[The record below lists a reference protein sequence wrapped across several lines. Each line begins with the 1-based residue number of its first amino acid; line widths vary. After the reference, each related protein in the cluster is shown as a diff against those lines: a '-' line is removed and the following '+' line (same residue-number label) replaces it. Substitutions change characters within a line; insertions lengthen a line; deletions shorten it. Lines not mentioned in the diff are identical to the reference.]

1 MKTIASKIRQAMVG
15 TSPSASTADSE
26 DHPNF
31 WMYR

>member
-1 MKTIASKIRQAMVG
+1 MKTIASKIRQAMVS
-15 TSPSASTADSE
+15 TSQSASAATGE

>member
-1 MKTIASKIRQAMVG
+1 MKAIASKIRQAMIS
-15 TSPSASTADSE
+15 TSPSASATTGE